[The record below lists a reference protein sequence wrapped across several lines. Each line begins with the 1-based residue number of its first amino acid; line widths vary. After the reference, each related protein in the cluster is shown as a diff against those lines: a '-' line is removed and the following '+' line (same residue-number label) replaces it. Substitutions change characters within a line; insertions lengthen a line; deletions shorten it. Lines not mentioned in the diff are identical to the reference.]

1 MAHPCR
7 PVTHGAHDAALANGR
22 TGQDK
27 VLLKACWRRLMR
39 SWPLRSLSADY
50 SLTANDGPMADF
62 FIERDAVS
70 DLSLQSFD
78 AFLKRI
84 ETSTDNRKKA
94 VFAKGQYSLT
104 RFGRPLRIRAE
115 ARAKPPM
122 GPQSIQLGVGT
133 FRERNRSRS
142 PGQRHASLELLKP
155 VHDDLDLRGGRGTL
169 RCTDEEK
176 TLSVR
181 RDVVVSGCSHWID
194 VWKLHRSRIAD

>member
-1 MAHPCR
+1 VSSSVRWRIHVDLLLMALMMLLSR
-7 PVTHGAHDAALANGR
+7 MVAQGR
-22 TGQDK
+22 DK

-94 VFAKGQYSLT
+94 VFAKGQ
-104 RFGRPLRIRAE
+104 
-115 ARAKPPM
+115 
-122 GPQSIQLGVGT
+122 
-133 FRERNRSRS
+133 
-142 PGQRHASLELLKP
+142 
-155 VHDDLDLRGGRGTL
+155 
-169 RCTDEEK
+169 
-176 TLSVR
+176 
-181 RDVVVSGCSHWID
+181 
-194 VWKLHRSRIAD
+194 